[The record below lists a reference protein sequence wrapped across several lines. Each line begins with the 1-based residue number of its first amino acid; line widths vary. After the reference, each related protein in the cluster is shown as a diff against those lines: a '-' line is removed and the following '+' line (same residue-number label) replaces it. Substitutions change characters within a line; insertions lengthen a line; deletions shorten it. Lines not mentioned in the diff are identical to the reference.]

1 MMNSTRPRHVDRFV
15 TAGLLV
21 LLSASAAQAQMRRI
35 DDPPIPLLGEAATHP
50 PRRRA
55 TYLDNEITKN
65 EQDYFVLRTAVELDA
80 PPGRWFALDVEFRL
94 SRAEPLVLP
103 SGKVLVKRWNN
114 LFTPHDPRP
123 TRWLDCRLDVDF
135 DELETAENFPKGK
148 SFVLW
153 AMGLVYNW
161 EQRSY
166 VGSGWDVRA
175 PLLLTTD
182 SNGTVIRCKTPRLLP
197 LDLLELN
204 PAWKQS
210 ISARKARLDLSHLQ
224 LREGGL
230 AALVA
235 REDGSS
241 IPVLAAEE
249 TQAWQP
255 QGYGGFFQPIDSP
268 AKARELLELQMPGHV
283 IIQSRGQ
290 YQAILEAIKAV
301 GWAQERDILAE
312 PPAIGETVTEIEGL
326 GYRVSQL
333 SIDPLPQ
340 ARNDAL
346 GDIVYRDIYVTYDGR
361 VGFAPVRCVRGPQLP
376 PPDEKDTN
384 WQQPAPSDPE
394 TYTQAIR
401 GVLRNNEFRTLPN
414 KFIATDETLKL
425 PLPIEAP
432 GDIVEARAPTV
443 AAEPSPATQP
453 AESRPAIQPTEPAT
467 TPEAPPATAEE
478 ATVEIVEP
486 EQIDDA
492 SPPAAPESPDLPD
505 SEPDIAEAPSEEA
518 PPEKESPDAANDA
531 PAGGRPQADALA
543 RLMGKNIADVR
554 RQVVLVLPPAALDE
568 DNGVRTDYSGEALCE
583 TLDDGLYVLDFHKG
597 TLRGMQKQR
606 DDED

>member
-1 MMNSTRPRHVDRFV
+1 MMNFNSSRHVDRRFF
-15 TAGLLV
+15 TGLLIF
-21 LLSASAAQAQMRRI
+21 LLAGTGWAQMRRI
-35 DDPPIPLLGEAATHP
+35 DDPPVPPLAEATQQT
-50 PRRRA
+50 PRRLA

-65 EQDYFVLRTAVELDA
+65 EQDYFVLRSAVELDA
-80 PPGRWFALDVEFRL
+80 PPGRWFAFDVEFRL
-94 SRAEPLVLP
+94 SRAEPLILP

-153 AMGLVYNW
+153 AMGLIYNW

-182 SNGTVIRCKTPRLLP
+182 SNGTVINCKAPRLLP

-204 PAWKQS
+204 PAWQQN
-210 ISARKARLDLSHLQ
+210 ISARKARLELSHLQ
-224 LREGGL
+224 LREEGV

-255 QGYGGFFQPIDSP
+255 QGYGGFFSPIDSP
-268 AKARELLELQMPGHV
+268 EKARELLELQMPGHV

-290 YQAILEAIKAV
+290 YQAIIEAIKAV
-301 GWAQERDILAE
+301 GWAQQRDIIAE

-326 GYRVSQL
+326 GYRISQL
-333 SIDPLPQ
+333 GIDPLPQ
-340 ARNDAL
+340 DDSELL
-346 GDIVYRDIYVTYDGR
+346 GDIVYRDIYVTHDGR
-361 VGFAPVRCVRGPQLP
+361 VGFSPVRCVRGPHLP
-376 PPDEKDTN
+376 PPNNPD

-401 GVLRNNEFRTLPN
+401 DVLREGEFRTLPN
-414 KFIATDETLKL
+414 KFIATDETLAL
-425 PLPIEAP
+425 PLPVEAP
-432 GDIVEARAPTV
+432 ADIVEARTTP
-443 AAEPSPATQP
+443 AATEPAPATQP
-453 AESRPAIQPTEPAT
+453 TPPSPDTQPAEATPPAETLPDEDAEPALEIATPEQLDDTPPPTDVPETIEQPDAVEDINDTEPA
-467 TPEAPPATAEE
+467 E
-478 ATVEIVEP
+478 
-486 EQIDDA
+486 
-492 SPPAAPESPDLPD
+492 LPGDED
-505 SEPDIAEAPSEEA
+505 S
-518 PPEKESPDAANDA
+518 DAANDT

-554 RQVVLVLPPAALDE
+554 RKVVLVLPPAALDE
-568 DNGVRTDYSGEALCE
+568 DNGVRPDYSGEALCE
-583 TLDDGLYVLDFHKG
+583 TLDDGRYVLDFHKG
-597 TLRGMQKQR
+597 TLRGIRKQN